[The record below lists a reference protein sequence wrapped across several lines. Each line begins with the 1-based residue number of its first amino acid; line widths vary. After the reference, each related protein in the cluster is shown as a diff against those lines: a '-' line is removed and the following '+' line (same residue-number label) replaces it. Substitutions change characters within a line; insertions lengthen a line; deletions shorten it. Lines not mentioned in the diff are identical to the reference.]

1 MGLNNS
7 DLVMVWCNDG
17 GEMNKPVG
25 ECKAVCACVCVCAH
39 VCMHTC
45 MHACARAR
53 ARACVRVRACVCL
66 CLCVPEGADASIAS
80 RCIIIGAASKQQQNS
95 L

>member
-39 VCMHTC
+39 VCMHAC
-45 MHACARAR
+45 MHA
-53 ARACVRVRACVCL
+53 RVRACVCV
-66 CLCVPEGADASIAS
+66 CVCVCVPEGADASIAS

>member
-25 ECKAVCACVCVCAH
+25 ECKAVCACVCVCVRMYACIH
-39 VCMHTC
+39 AC
-45 MHACARAR
+45 MHARVRA
-53 ARACVRVRACVCL
+53 RACVCL

>member
-39 VCMHTC
+39 VCMHAC

-53 ARACVRVRACVCL
+53 VRVCVCL

>member
-45 MHACARAR
+45 MHACARA
-53 ARACVRVRACVCL
+53 CVCL

>member
-25 ECKAVCACVCVCAH
+25 ECKAVCACVCVCVRMYACIH
-39 VCMHTC
+39 AC

-53 ARACVRVRACVCL
+53 VRACA
-66 CLCVPEGADASIAS
+66 CVFVFMCPRGS
-80 RCIIIGAASKQQQNS
+80 RCFNS
-95 L
+95 LQVHHHRCGQ